1 MRQSVHVLACFDKLS
16 ALTKLSLFYSEQITD
31 MHVLTCLEKLSCQ
44 ITDINVLACFEEL
57 QPFLEFIGV
66 RADHKHQ
73 CVYRYLYIYVI
84 LGMKHYIG
92 KI

>member
-1 MRQSVHVLACFDKLS
+1 MRQSVHALACFDKLS
-16 ALTKLSLFYSEQITD
+16 SLTKLSLFYSEQITD

-66 RADHKHQ
+66 RADHKHE
-73 CVYRYLYIYVI
+73 CLFSHIYT
-84 LGMKHYIG
+84 
-92 KI
+92 